1 MLQGPQSV
9 ELGTGPSQDHRG
21 RDVAQPVSASDEG
34 WRALPL
40 AATFQTE
47 ARNGGFRIR
56 GEVRDDVGWDSGPP
70 QQFIEDEVRTRGAA
84 LLRRARAATS

>member
-1 MLQGPQSV
+1 M
-9 ELGTGPSQDHRG
+9 
-21 RDVAQPVSASDEG
+21 AQPVSAPDEG

-47 ARNGGFRIR
+47 ARNGGSRIR
-56 GEVRDDVGWDSGPP
+56 GEVRDDFGWDSGPP